1 MAQLPKGTPFIG
13 ATRALILID
22 RKKGLLSEK
31 RIVQSQKLM
40 LRTKDQKD
48 PKENANVDR
57 LKVVSDNKSFNN
69 FKDL

>member
-48 PKENANVDR
+48 PKESAYYRRYYQGD
-57 LKVVSDNKSFNN
+57 
-69 FKDL
+69 